1 MTINALVMTEEK
13 VMAEEKTQGGATTTA
28 EAPGANTVKITFL
41 PENKTV
47 EFELDKLP
55 YKYHGKPK
63 SILDVAE
70 NFNIFLDHACGGN
83 CACTTCHVWVKQGKE
98 SLSDMD
104 DDEADRLDMAADLQ
118 LNSRLGCQAV
128 IEKPGEVVVEIPA
141 WNRNYVSEEHH

>member
-1 MTINALVMTEEK
+1 
-13 VMAEEKTQGGATTTA
+13 MAEEKTQGGATTA

-41 PENKTV
+41 PENRSV

-55 YKYHGKPK
+55 YKYHGKPR

-98 SLSDMD
+98 SLSEMD